1 MTRATGA
8 YSTRRSRRN
17 VRCHRSPSRFR
28 FSTACSLDRS
38 AWSPPE
44 GDTRFAVFSERCAL
58 PPPSDCFSAGGA
70 SGRSPSRPPR
80 TRTQSSALHSAL
92 RIPHSAFTTTSM
104 PRPTVKKAPGPAAL
118 PATGHLYRFRR
129 DVLGMLLR
137 SVRDYGDVVR
147 FRLVHKVFH
156 LVNHP
161 DYAEHVLHRNAANYD
176 KETPSSDKIR
186 DVCGDSLLTL
196 NGEPWKRR
204 RRLMQPA
211 FVQDELAGFVPVMT
225 GATAAMLER
234 WAARRAGEAFDLSAD
249 MMALAF

>member
-1 MTRATGA
+1 M
-8 YSTRRSRRN
+8 
-17 VRCHRSPSRFR
+17 PF
-28 FSTACSLDRS
+28 
-38 AWSPPE
+38 PK
-44 GDTRFAVFSERCAL
+44 
-58 PPPSDCFSAGGA
+58 
-70 SGRSPSRPPR
+70 PR
-80 TRTQSSALHSAL
+80 
-92 RIPHSAFTTTSM
+92 
-104 PRPTVKKAPGPAAL
+104 KAPGPPAL

-161 DYAEHVLHRNAANYD
+161 DYAEHVLHGNAANYD

-225 GATAAMLER
+225 DATAAMLDR
-234 WAARRAGEAFDLSAD
+234 WWARRPGEAFDMSAD
-249 MMALAF
+249 MMALAFTIVGRTLFGADLSGDVHTVESTFETVMAHTYARLGRVIDLPPSVPTRGNRKFTRALAELDG